1 MDEVSVLLKQQSDVL
16 AQIKESIK
24 KLEAGHKALKKLN
37 TFKEPK
43 SPKKTEEPKPVK
55 VKKEKKKV
63 VKTEDVEV
71 SFT

>member
-16 AQIKESIK
+16 AQLKESIK

-43 SPKKTEEPKPVK
+43 TEATKPEATKPVK
-55 VKKEKKKV
+55 VKKII
-63 VKTEDVEV
+63 KTKDVEV
-71 SFT
+71 SS

>member
-24 KLEAGHKALKKLN
+24 RLETGHKALKKLN

-43 SPKKTEEPKPVK
+43 KTEATKTEEPVVPKPVK
-55 VKKEKKKV
+55 VKKII
-63 VKTEDVEV
+63 KTKDVEV
-71 SFT
+71 SS